1 MMVGVKLF
9 LNDTGEGD
17 GEGDGWALSLPEY
30 LKTRFESVTGPKTIG
45 ISFIPVSWASVFTL
59 FEVTFHVPPTT
70 EGFTTRRTSKVV
82 YIA

>member
-30 LKTRFESVTGPKTIG
+30 LKTRFESVTGPKNDRKK
-45 ISFIPVSWASVFTL
+45 
-59 FEVTFHVPPTT
+59 FHTC
-70 EGFTTRRTSKVV
+70 
-82 YIA
+82 